1 MRARIDESED
11 SEESEERGLVSK
23 LVEGGLSLSNYV
35 ISACEW
41 NVRCKYHVWMHLTMC
56 RHI

>member
-1 MRARIDESED
+1 MRARRD
-11 SEESEERGLVSK
+11 ESEERGLVSK

-41 NVRCKYHVWMHLTMC
+41 NVRCKYYVWTHLTMC
-56 RHI
+56 RHF